1 MAAPVHPPAHSWLP
15 LVERALTEDLGAG
28 DVTSTLT
35 LPAGSR
41 IEAVIEARQDLIVC
55 GLWLA
60 REVFARVDAS
70 IEVSSECR
78 EGARATGGEP
88 LLRMA
93 GPARGV
99 LAAERTALN
108 FLGRLCGVATLT
120 RRFVEAV
127 SGTGAKIVDTRKTV
141 PGWRTLD
148 KYAVAAGGGTNHR
161 AGLYDAVLIKDNHL
175 AAAGGVTAAVKAA
188 REGAPA
194 HLWIQVEVESALQAD
209 EALAAGADALLLD
222 NRPEK
227 ELEALVARFGERTV
241 LEASGGITLDNVRQ
255 VAASG
260 VHRISVGALT
270 HSAPG
275 ADLALE
281 VIGPGAPA

>member
-1 MAAPVHPPAHSWLP
+1 
-15 LVERALTEDLGAG
+15 
-28 DVTSTLT
+28 
-35 LPAGSR
+35 
-41 IEAVIEARQDLIVC
+41 
-55 GLWLA
+55 
-60 REVFARVDAS
+60 
-70 IEVSSECR
+70 
-78 EGARATGGEP
+78 
-88 LLRMA
+88 
-93 GPARGV
+93 
-99 LAAERTALN
+99 
-108 FLGRLCGVATLT
+108 
-120 RRFVEAV
+120 V